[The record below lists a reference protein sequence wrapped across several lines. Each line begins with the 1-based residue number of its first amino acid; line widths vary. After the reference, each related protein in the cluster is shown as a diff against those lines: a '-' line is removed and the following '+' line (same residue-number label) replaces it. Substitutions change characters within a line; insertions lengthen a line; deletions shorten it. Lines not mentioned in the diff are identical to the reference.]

1 MFLILSKDY
10 NNRRNQV
17 SSYTE
22 KKAILKKMGK
32 IYESLPNGDLKKFNK
47 TLQNLKSHQD
57 GMRKDVRHI
66 KKATK

>member
-1 MFLILSKDY
+1 M
-10 NNRRNQV
+10 

-57 GMRKDVRHI
+57 GMRKDVRQLQRCTNCDLLKI
-66 KKATK
+66 VTK

>member
-1 MFLILSKDY
+1 M
-10 NNRRNQV
+10 

-22 KKAILKKMGK
+22 KKAILKKIGK

>member
-1 MFLILSKDY
+1 M
-10 NNRRNQV
+10 

-32 IYESLPNGDLKKFNK
+32 TYESLPNGDLKKFNK

-57 GMRKDVRHI
+57 GMRNDVRHI
-66 KKATK
+66 KDITK

>member
-1 MFLILSKDY
+1 MLEQIID
-10 NNRRNQV
+10 NRRSQV

-66 KKATK
+66 KDITK